1 MPAPAYERLRPRE
14 HIMSLNKD
22 NSLKTL
28 IVVPPLPTLEDK
40 GFTAN
45 VLARSRRL
53 KWQRYALNVIVW
65 VSAGLTFLTVI
76 PWRNFASEIDNLTT
90 TLLNPLYQLQDVE
103 LLSEW
108 MNAGLSQS
116 GADSPTVL
124 LTALILT
131 LLAGTVAG
139 LVFEE

>member
-1 MPAPAYERLRPRE
+1 
-14 HIMSLNKD
+14 MSLNKD
-22 NSLKTL
+22 NPLKTL

-65 VSAGLTFLTVI
+65 VSAGFTFLTVI
-76 PWRNFASEIDNLTT
+76 PWRNFAGEIDNLTT

-108 MNAGLSQS
+108 MNSGLSQYV
-116 GADSPTVL
+116 AESPAVL

-131 LLAGTVAG
+131 LLAGSVAG
-139 LVFEE
+139 LAVEE